1 VQTTHQLTTRDKV
14 NAVLNAKIHYVEDFM
29 FLGNYFE
36 DDGGEEFTTWCGP
49 LYSSIDIETEA
60 VLSPHDGAIAT
71 VQIELNGECW
81 VVHWDK
87 SLVMQDVEGADL
99 FRAYLESP
107 KVTKII
113 HNASFELMFFY
124 EAFGPTL
131 KCRPIHDT
139 MAGEYILSEGSG
151 FDEDS
156 PKFTSSIL
164 GLGAVVFRMYGV
176 EMDKD
181 KAIRT
186 SFRRKGNVQVI
197 PPARQGTGVC
207 GHDGCLAPCDVLVGG
222 DELPLC
228 GFHAEDPSYKRYKK
242 RQAVSA
248 SEFVEHRVTHTKL
261 TARQLNYAA
270 FDALWCGVLAP
281 DQIEAMAMKDIMEG
295 EKFTDLFTM
304 DCKATEVIARM
315 QWKGIPVNVTALM
328 CLDAEFQ
335 FEEEELRE
343 LCLDQ
348 TSLTYILAHIN
359 STCDPNL
366 TYEELALQ
374 IAVIENTTA
383 YNKAVE
389 AAKKRAKTA
398 GTEYKAPVA
407 KKLVPAPEFAE
418 LGSADKMP
426 IRLNLLDIPVPSYE
440 SFELKRHDSQICRNI
455 LDWKSV
461 ARLQTNYT
469 DGLLSRVNEKT
480 QRIHCQINQFNT
492 ATGRLS
498 IENPPLQ
505 QLPSRTKKGRQVRST
520 ILAPAGKMLVVAD
533 YSQIELRLIAEMYF
547 DEVMIEAFRTGKDL
561 HSLFASKM
569 LGVSYEE
576 VEAGKDGVYKD
587 KRSQAKPGNFGLGY
601 GAGVNQFIFIC
612 WTQYG
617 IALTYDEAVS
627 IRSMWLDLFY
637 GVAAKHDQMKRDVKN
652 GSGPMRFYTQ
662 DGRVRRLP
670 RTWVNSKGEHKT
682 AYTAGL
688 NHPIQGTSADMI
700 KKVMIELNELYCY
713 ELQYLE
719 ADLILQVHDE
729 LVTEANEHYID
740 ECAALVKSTME
751 RIGQT
756 YLKLL
761 PIGVDVKTAH
771 AWTK

>member
-1 VQTTHQLTTRDKV
+1 MLFR
-14 NAVLNAKIHYVEDFM
+14 
-29 FLGNYFE
+29 
-36 DDGGEEFTTWCGP
+36 
-49 LYSSIDIETEA
+49 S
-60 VLSPHDGAIAT
+60 SPHDGAIAT

-335 FEEEELRE
+335 FEEEELRPVCVE
-343 LCLDQ
+343 QVLDRSRALVAAGRRQ
-348 TSLTYILAHIN
+348 RDRGLRHVVAKLVAQARRGRLLDHLLVS
-359 STCDPNL
+359 
-366 TYEELALQ
+366 ALQ
-374 IAVIENTTA
+374 RAVA
-383 YNKAVE
+383 
-389 AAKKRAKTA
+389 
-398 GTEYKAPVA
+398 
-407 KKLVPAPEFAE
+407 L
-418 LGSADKMP
+418 
-426 IRLNLLDIPVPSYE
+426 
-440 SFELKRHDSQICRNI
+440 
-455 LDWKSV
+455 
-461 ARLQTNYT
+461 
-469 DGLLSRVNEKT
+469 
-480 QRIHCQINQFNT
+480 
-492 ATGRLS
+492 
-498 IENPPLQ
+498 
-505 QLPSRTKKGRQVRST
+505 
-520 ILAPAGKMLVVAD
+520 
-533 YSQIELRLIAEMYF
+533 
-547 DEVMIEAFRTGKDL
+547 
-561 HSLFASKM
+561 
-569 LGVSYEE
+569 EE
-576 VEAGKDGVYKD
+576 VD
-587 KRSQAKPGNFGLGY
+587 RP
-601 GAGVNQFIFIC
+601 
-612 WTQYG
+612 
-617 IALTYDEAVS
+617 AVPEPED
-627 IRSMWLDLFY
+627 LDLDVTRLRH
-637 GVAAKHDQMKRDVKN
+637 VA
-652 GSGPMRFYTQ
+652 
-662 DGRVRRLP
+662 
-670 RTWVNSKGEHKT
+670 
-682 AYTAGL
+682 
-688 NHPIQGTSADMI
+688 
-700 KKVMIELNELYCY
+700 
-713 ELQYLE
+713 
-719 ADLILQVHDE
+719 LQVHRAVAKGLRGE
-729 LVTEANEHYID
+729 V
-740 ECAALVKSTME
+740 
-751 RIGQT
+751 
-756 YLKLL
+756 
-761 PIGVDVKTAH
+761 
-771 AWTK
+771 